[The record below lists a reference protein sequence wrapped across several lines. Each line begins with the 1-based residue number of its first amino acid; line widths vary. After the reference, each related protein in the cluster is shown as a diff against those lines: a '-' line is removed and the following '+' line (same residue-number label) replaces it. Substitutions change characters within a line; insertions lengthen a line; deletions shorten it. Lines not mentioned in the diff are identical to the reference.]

1 MDQTAQQ
8 ITGWILSFAGG
19 VVGLEVFRTLR
30 DWITGTLRRRR
41 NEVDRIAREKADADT
56 WTRIITEHAHEV
68 RVIAIKAGLDV
79 PDFPTRPT
87 PRSTPGETQP

>member
-8 ITGWILSFAGG
+8 VTTYILTFAGG
-19 VVGLEVFRTLR
+19 VVGLEIFRTLR
-30 DWITGTLRRRR
+30 DWITGTMRRRR
-41 NEVDRIAREKADADT
+41 DEVDRIAREKADADT

-79 PDFPTRPT
+79 PDFPTRPA
-87 PRSTPGETQP
+87 PRSPSGAST